1 MRTVGTLLIAIA
13 IQVRSLPEALAQSA
27 PSPEPSQTSLSGIT
41 IIVLL
46 IIGLLIGGVVT
57 AILLRK
63 SRDRRFLEQRPH
75 PPEPPQ
81 QDLQKTQ
88 DLGNRSLMPSSSKT
102 ESIFISYRRQDSAD
116 ITGRIYDRLIERC
129 GTSSVFKDVDAIPL
143 GVDFRKYL
151 QDSVSKC
158 NILLAVVGK
167 SWLEARSENGKRCLE
182 DPRDYLRIEIE
193 TALQRDIPVI
203 PVLVQG
209 AGMPHEE
216 ELPSALQALAYRNAI
231 AVRPDPDF
239 RADMDR
245 LISGIQA
252 HLKATK

>member
-1 MRTVGTLLIAIA
+1 VIA
-13 IQVRSLPEALAQSA
+13 IQARFLSEALAQSL
-27 PSPEPSQTSLSGIT
+27 PPPEPAQTSPSGIN

-46 IIGLLIGGVVT
+46 VIGLLVGGVI
-57 AILLRK
+57 AAMLLRK
-63 SRDRRFLEQRPH
+63 PWNAKPLEQRPR

-81 QDLQKTQ
+81 QNAQKTQ
-88 DLGNRSLMPSSSKT
+88 ELENRPLTSSSSKA

-129 GTSSVFKDVDAIPL
+129 GTSAVFKDVDAIPL

-167 SWLEARSENGKRCLE
+167 NWLEARSENGKRSLE

-209 AGMPHEE
+209 ASMPHEE

-239 RADMDR
+239 RGDMDR

-252 HLKATK
+252 HLKTTK